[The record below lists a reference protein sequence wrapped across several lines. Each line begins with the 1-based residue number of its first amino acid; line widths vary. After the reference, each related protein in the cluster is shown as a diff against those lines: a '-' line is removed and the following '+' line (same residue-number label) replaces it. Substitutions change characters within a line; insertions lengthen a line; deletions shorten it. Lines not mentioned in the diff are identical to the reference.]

1 MGLDKPSKNLIEDGT
16 EDQSQG
22 ECSKTRKK

>member
-1 MGLDKPSKNLIEDGT
+1 MGSDKPSKNLIENGN

-22 ECSKTRKK
+22 ECPKTRKK